1 MLSLIKRRE
10 VRLKKPKVQVG
21 LRGCS
26 EDDIINFYGKKYTAK
41 ELVDALR
48 EVLNENPRLNKT
60 EESPK

>member
-1 MLSLIKRRE
+1 M
-10 VRLKKPKVQVG
+10 KKPKVQVG

-48 EVLNENPRLNKT
+48 EVLKENSRLNKT